1 MPDTIVRRKTCR
13 LCDGKDL
20 KPVLKLAPSPL
31 ADSYIPENRL
41 TEPQEL
47 YPLDLYQCGAC
58 GFSQMLD
65 VVQPQVIYFDY
76 IYETK
81 SSLGLVE
88 HFRGY
93 AEDVLSRIAPKPGSL
108 VVDLGSNDGSL
119 LGFFK
124 ARGMK
129 VLGVDPAR
137 EIARKATGNGVETWA
152 ELFDSGLADRI
163 RKERGPAAIITVNNL
178 YANVDDL
185 FDMTAGIKKL
195 LASDGV
201 FVFES
206 FYLAD
211 LMENMVFDFIY
222 HEHISYFSVK
232 PLQVFFRS
240 RGLELIDAQRVPT
253 KGGSLRY
260 TAQLA
265 GGPRK
270 VAPAVAELIA
280 LEERLGIQ
288 KPEAFKAFND
298 RIEDAKGKLV
308 SLLRDLKA
316 QGKTI
321 AGFGASPTTTT
332 LIYHYG
338 ITDMFDYIAD
348 DNPQRHNLFSPGK
361 HIPVVPPETLYERK
375 PDYVVVLAWRYA
387 EPIIAKLGRYRKQGG
402 RFIVPLPEVKVL

>member
-13 LCDGKDL
+13 LCDGKEL
-20 KPVLKLAPSPL
+20 KPVLELAPSPL
-31 ADSYIPENRL
+31 ADSYIPEGRL
-41 TEPQEL
+41 REPQEL
-47 YPLDLYQCGAC
+47 YPLDLYLCGSC

-65 VVQPQVIYFDY
+65 VVQPQAIYFDY

-93 AEDVLSRIAPKPGSL
+93 AEEVLNRITPKPGSL
-108 VVDLGSNDGSL
+108 IVDLGSNDGSL

-124 ARGMK
+124 QKGMK

-137 EIARKATGNGVETWA
+137 EIARKATETGIETWA
-152 ELFDSGLADRI
+152 ELFDQTLAERI
-163 RKERGPAAIITVNNL
+163 RRERGPAAIVTANNI

-185 FDMTAGIKKL
+185 RDMTKGIRKL
-195 LASDGV
+195 LAPDGV

-211 LMENMVFDFIY
+211 LMQNMVFDFIY

-232 PLQVFFRS
+232 PLVAFFREL
-240 RGLELIDAQRVPT
+240 GMELIDAQRVPT

-270 VAPAVAELIA
+270 ASSTVAELTA
-280 LEERLGIQ
+280 LEERLGLQ
-288 KPEAFKAFND
+288 KPESFRAFNQ
-298 RIEDAKGKLV
+298 RIDEAKRELV
-308 SLLRDLKA
+308 TMLKDLKR
-316 QGKTI
+316 QGKTL

-338 ITDMFDYIAD
+338 ITDLFEFLCD
-348 DNPQRHNLFSPGK
+348 DNPQRQSLFSPGK
-361 HIPVVPPETLYERK
+361 HIPVLPPQALYDRK
-375 PDYVVVLAWRYA
+375 PDYLVILAWRYA
-387 EPIIAKLGRYRKQGG
+387 EPIIAKLGRYKEQGG
-402 RFIVPLPEVKVL
+402 RFIVPLPEVKVS